1 MNFCSHCG
9 KSVSLRI
16 PEDDNRPRYVCD
28 SCGNIHYQNPNIVAG
43 CIPEWQGKIL
53 LCRRAIEPRYGLWT
67 IPAGFM
73 ENGETTADAGVRE
86 TLEEA
91 LAEVE
96 PIGLFSLID
105 IPYINQV
112 YMLYRASMSRPKFAA
127 GEESLDV
134 RLFDES
140 EIPWDELAFPAIEKT
155 LRWYFEDRTAGAG
168 FGLHTGAIRK
178 RPGSNTGT
186 PAVRKT
192 Q

>member
-1 MNFCSHCG
+1 MKFCSTCAQPVEERVPAGDTRARH
-9 KSVSLRI
+9 
-16 PEDDNRPRYVCD
+16 VCT
-28 SCGNIHYQNPNIVAG
+28 SCGAIHYQNPRLVVG
-43 CIPEWQGKIL
+43 CIVEWERKVL
-53 LCRRAIEPRYGLWT
+53 LCQRGIEPRYGLWT
-67 IPAGFM
+67 LPAGFM